1 MKQRLDELEKKKIR
15 MENIL
20 AGTNAGTWEWNFQTG
35 EEIINE
41 RWAEMIGYTTSE
53 LSPISIETWK
63 SLVNVDDFV
72 GIQVLLDQV
81 ARREKGHYSI
91 EFRMKHKNGS
101 WVWIHS
107 KGIVN
112 SWAEDGRPLW
122 ISGIHTEI
130 TKRKQAEN
138 SMIEEEILLN
148 KMVLFAEDLLS
159 ADLEKDT
166 YQRILD
172 NCMYIGKAKY
182 GALTLLDEHTGLFT
196 TVAISGMSDHLKEL
210 SKLLGF
216 NPIGRE
222 WPKYSVEN
230 EAIKDSLISSFPS
243 LCDLAEVVM
252 PKIILKSVEKILDI
266 GQVPVIKVIVNNK
279 IIGDLSLMMPRGK
292 QLGNPSFI
300 EIYSRQVN
308 MFMSRKKAESSL
320 RENER
325 RLIAAQQMAQ
335 VGNWELD
342 LKSKKIWASEE
353 SFRIYGI
360 DHRTPFLP
368 LTIVQESVLPEYR
381 DQTNQALTD
390 LIVQNASYDIE
401 FKIINT
407 KTKELAFVHS
417 KAMLQINDQ
426 GKPEKVIG
434 TIQDITER
442 KRKEEEFEYLSCH
455 DQLTGL
461 YNRRFYEEEL
471 LRLDK
476 KGNLPLTIAMGDVN
490 GLKLIND
497 SFGHA
502 VGDELLRKVA
512 ELIKKACREDDIIA
526 RLGGDE
532 FVVILPN
539 TDALEAENVI
549 NRIIS
554 LSNSEKIEG
563 INVSISFG
571 TKTKTKMKENIHDLF
586 KSAEDH
592 MYRNKLAESMSIKSK
607 TIDLIMLTL
616 YKRSNRDMLHS
627 QRVSE
632 LSEAI
637 AIKMN
642 FTHDD
647 INQIKITGLMH
658 DIGKIGIDQAVIN
671 KPLKFSEEEWNEVKR
686 HSEIGYRILSSV
698 NDFSGIAEDV
708 LAHHEWWDGSGYPRG
723 LKGNDISI
731 QARIIAIADAYDAMT
746 TERTY
751 NKVFSE
757 EEAVQ
762 EIKHCSGTQFDLGI
776 AKIFVEKV
784 LGKRWQLDTDKGG
797 RL

>member
-1 MKQRLDELEKKKIR
+1 MKQLAELEKKKIR

-20 AGTNAGTWEWNFQTG
+20 AGTNAGTWEWDFQTG
-35 EEIINE
+35 EQIINE
-41 RWAEMIGYTTSE
+41 RWAEIIGYSIAE
-53 LSPISIETWK
+53 LSPITIKTWE
-63 SLVNVDDFV
+63 SLVNADDLV

-81 ARREKGHYSI
+81 AKKEMDHYSI
-91 EFRMKHKNGS
+91 EFRMKHKNGN

-107 KGIVN
+107 NGIVN
-112 SWAEDGRPLW
+112 SWTEDGRPLW

-138 SMIEEEILLN
+138 SMIEEEKLLK
-148 KMVLFAEDLLS
+148 KMVVFVEDLLS
-159 ADLEKDT
+159 ADLEIDT

-172 NCMYIGKAKY
+172 NCIYIGKAKY

-196 TVAISGMSDHLKEL
+196 TVAVSGISDKLKDL
-210 SKLLGF
+210 SNVLGF

-222 WPKYSVEN
+222 WPKYSVKN
-230 EAIKDSLISSFPS
+230 EAIKDSLISTFPS
-243 LCDLAEVVM
+243 ICDLAEVVI
-252 PKIILKSVEKILDI
+252 PIFILKSVEKILDI
-266 GQVPVIKVIVNNK
+266 GELAVIKVIVNNE
-279 IIGDLSLMMPRGK
+279 IIGDLTLMMANGK
-292 QLGNPSFI
+292 KLGNTSFI
-300 EIYSRQVN
+300 EIYSRQVD
-308 MFMSRKKAESSL
+308 MFMSRKKTESNL

-325 RLIAAQQMAQ
+325 RLISAQRMAQ
-335 VGNWELD
+335 VGNWEMD
-342 LKSKKIWASEE
+342 LESKKIWASEE

-360 DHRTPFLP
+360 DHSTPFLP
-368 LTIVQESVLPEYR
+368 LNIIQESVHFENREQMNKALADLIGQNAAYDVEYR
-381 DQTNQALTD
+381 ITNA
-390 LIVQNASYDIE
+390 
-401 FKIINT
+401 
-407 KTKELAFVHS
+407 KTKEVAYVHS
-417 KAMLQINDQ
+417 KAILQMDEQ

-434 TIQDITER
+434 TIQDITKH
-442 KRKEEEFEYLSCH
+442 KRKEEEIRHLSCH

-471 LRLDK
+471 LRLDNK
-476 KGNLPLTIAMGDVN
+476 SNLPLTIAMGDVN

-502 VGDELLRKVA
+502 TGDELLRKVA
-512 ELIKKACREDDIIA
+512 ELIKKACREDDVIA

-549 NRIIS
+549 NRIIN
-554 LSNSEKIEG
+554 LSHAEKIEA
-563 INVSISFG
+563 IDVSISFG
-571 TKTKTKMKENIHDLF
+571 AKTKTGMEESIHDLF
-586 KSAEDH
+586 KNAEDH

-627 QRVSE
+627 KRVSE

-642 FTHDD
+642 FTQND
-647 INQIKITGLMH
+647 INQIRITGLMH

-671 KPLKFSEEEWNEVKR
+671 KPLKFSDEEWNEVKR

-698 NDFSGIAEDV
+698 NDFACIAEDV
-708 LAHHEWWDGSGYPRG
+708 LAHHECWDGSGYPRG

-746 TERTY
+746 TDRTY
-751 NKVFSE
+751 KKVFNE
-757 EEAVQ
+757 EEAIE
-762 EIKHCSGTQFDLGI
+762 EIKRCSGMQFDLGI
-776 AKIFVEKV
+776 AKIFVERV
-784 LGKRWQLDTDKGG
+784 LGKKWQ
-797 RL
+797 